1 MTDNLK
7 NISLLNKK
15 RIESILFVANKPV
28 SLNRLVRVLN
38 IPPDT
43 IYEYINELNG
53 AYDKMNSSFFIEEV
67 ASGFIFGTKPEFDD
81 VIRAFYNLEEKLSLT
96 DLNLEILAI
105 IAYNQP
111 LTKSE
116 IDAIRGNIDS
126 TFHIK
131 TLLEK
136 GFIKIAGR
144 KKVPGNPFL
153 YGTTKQFLVYFG
165 LKNLS
170 DLPKLDEIKEEFL
183 IGENENETDTLPGFE

>member
-1 MTDNLK
+1 MNDSLN
-7 NISLLNKK
+7 NISLLNKN
-15 RIESILFVANKPV
+15 RIEAILFVSNKPV
-28 SLNRLVRVLN
+28 SLNKIVRVLN

-43 IYEYINELNG
+43 IYEFINELNNNYKKTN
-53 AYDKMNSSFFIEEV
+53 ASFFIEEL
-67 ASGFIFGTKPEFDD
+67 ANGFIFASKPELDD
-81 VIRAFYNLEEKLSLT
+81 VIRVFYNLEEKLSLT

-111 LTKSE
+111 LTRSE
-116 IDAIRGNIDS
+116 IDAVRGNIDS

-144 KKVPGNPFL
+144 KKVPGSPFL
-153 YGTTKQFLVYFG
+153 YGTTKQFLIYFG

-170 DLPKLDEIKEEFL
+170 DLPRLEEIKDEFL
-183 IGENENETDTLPGFE
+183 IRGDDSETDTLPGFE